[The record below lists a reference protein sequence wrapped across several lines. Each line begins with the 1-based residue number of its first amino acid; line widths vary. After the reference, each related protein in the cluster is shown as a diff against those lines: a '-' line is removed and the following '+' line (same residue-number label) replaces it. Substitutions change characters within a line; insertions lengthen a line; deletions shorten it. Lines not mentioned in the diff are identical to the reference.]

1 MSNQGSVVP
10 GAGKMAALAASLWQ
24 HLPMPR
30 RFIRWIPVTV
40 ALLVLCALAGGA
52 WIVRVFDPEKFSL
65 LPPCRFHQMTGLQCP
80 GCGMTRATHHLLNGR
95 IGPAFYFNAFFVS
108 VLPVLGVWGAWLLQ
122 QWYRGRP
129 LAGPAVVFSAWLGGA
144 LVVVWIVFWV
154 VRNQPAWP
162 LL

>member
-1 MSNQGSVVP
+1 
-10 GAGKMAALAASLWQ
+10 MAALVACLWQ
-24 HLPMPR
+24 YHPMPR

-40 ALLVLCALAGGA
+40 ALLVLFALAGGA
-52 WIVRVFDPEKFSL
+52 WIVRVFDPEKFSV

-95 IGPAFYFNAFFVS
+95 IAPAFYFNAFFVS

-122 QWYRGRP
+122 HWYRGRP
-129 LAGPAVVFSAWLGGA
+129 LAGSAVVFSAWLGGA
-144 LVVVWIVFWV
+144 LGVVWIVFWV